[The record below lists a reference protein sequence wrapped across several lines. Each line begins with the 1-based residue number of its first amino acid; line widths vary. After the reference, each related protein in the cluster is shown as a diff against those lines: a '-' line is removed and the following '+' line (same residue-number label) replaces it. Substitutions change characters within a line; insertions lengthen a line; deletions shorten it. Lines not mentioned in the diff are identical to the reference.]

1 MEIPKHVTC
10 VASNSAPVMAYS
22 ARHAFEKE
30 VNRPRTRRPHEKGQD
45 NGSQRTKNIVTSLI
59 TISTNSNKALCL

>member
-22 ARHAFEKE
+22 ARHAFENE
-30 VNRPRTRRPHEKGQD
+30 VNRPRTRRPHKKGQD
-45 NGSQRTKNIVTSLI
+45 PLKERKILSL
-59 TISTNSNKALCL
+59 A